1 MPAIVLL
8 GILLGVGLTFGV
20 VTLMFISVAFE
31 RPEENPRLEL
41 TEEQARAWF
50 RRVSHNRID
59 PTDCGSPT
67 FAELLKRA
75 PLEDLREATSR
86 STVS

>member
-8 GILLGVGLTFGV
+8 GILLGSGLTFGV
-20 VTLMFISVAFE
+20 FALMFFSVAFE
-31 RPEENPRLEL
+31 RPQEKVPQEL

-50 RRVSHNRID
+50 RRVSNKPID
-59 PTDCGSPT
+59 PTDGGSPT

-75 PLEDLREATSR
+75 SLEDLRDATFR